1 MAEYRDSLSF
11 TASGRWVVADVE
23 SSHDESSYE
32 DFLGSE
38 SPGGRPLR
46 IGLVSDCYVPRLG
59 GIEMQVHDLAQQLQR
74 AGHEVVVITPTPGPT
89 IVDGVRVQRIDVPL
103 LPFDIPF
110 TRKAFRAVGL
120 LLRSERVDVAHF
132 QGGIASPMT
141 YIAARAAQRAG
152 VPSVI
157 TLHCVWGY
165 ATPGFSMLDRL
176 TRWGDWPVVLSAV
189 SDVAAEPVRGIVG
202 SRGPVLVLP
211 NGISNEA
218 WKVEPAPKEAG
229 VVTLVSVM
237 RLAPRK
243 RPMHLLRM
251 IRRVVDQL
259 PSDLM
264 LRVIVIGEGP
274 ERPQLE
280 KYLRTN
286 GLTEVVDLVGRRS
299 RDEIRDVFATADVF
313 VAPANLESFGIAA
326 LEGRCAG
333 LPVVAKAQTGIR
345 EFVTHEREGLLAVSD
360 DDMVV
365 QLTRIITDHAMRERM
380 AAFNRSNPSPV
391 DWSDVVAKNL
401 AAYRLAMSLV

>member
-1 MAEYRDSLSF
+1 MADTEPS
-11 TASGRWVVADVE
+11 AGPPAAPVG
-23 SSHDESSYE
+23 
-32 DFLGSE
+32 GSD
-38 SPGGRPLR
+38 PGRPLR

-110 TRKAFRAVGL
+110 TRKAFRAVGS

-141 YIAARAAQRAG
+141 YVAARAAQLAG

-165 ATPGFSMLDRL
+165 ATPGFALLDRL
-176 TRWGDWPVVLSAV
+176 TGWGSWPVVLSAV
-189 SDVAAEPVRGIVG
+189 SDVAAEPIRRIAGPEH
-202 SRGPVLVLP
+202 PVLVLP
-211 NGISNEA
+211 NGISNDA
-218 WKVEPAPKEAG
+218 WRIEPAPRTPG
-229 VVTLVSVM
+229 TVTWVSVM
-237 RLAPRK
+237 RLAPRT
-243 RPMHLLRM
+243 RPMQLLKM
-251 IRRVVDQL
+251 LRRVVDQI
-259 PSDLM
+259 PSTID

-280 KYLRTN
+280 KYLRSN

-299 RDEIRDVFATADVF
+299 RDEIREIFATADVF

-345 EFVTHEREGLLAVSD
+345 EFITHEREGLLARSD

-365 QLTRIITDHAMRERM
+365 QLTRIVSDHAMRERM
-380 AAFNRSNPSPV
+380 AEHNRTTPSPV
-391 DWSDVVAKNL
+391 DWDEVVVKNL
-401 AAYRLAMSLV
+401 EAYRLAMTLV

>member
-1 MAEYRDSLSF
+1 MAGNE
-11 TASGRWVVADVE
+11 
-23 SSHDESSYE
+23 
-32 DFLGSE
+32 LGNE
-38 SPGGRPLR
+38 PGNEPGNGPGRPLR

-110 TRKAFRAVGL
+110 TRKAFRAVGS

-165 ATPGFSMLDRL
+165 ATPGFALLDRL
-176 TRWGDWPVVLSAV
+176 TDWGSWPVVLSAV
-189 SDVAAEPVRGIVG
+189 SDVAAEPIRRIAGPDH
-202 SRGPVLVLP
+202 PVLVLP
-211 NGISNEA
+211 NGISNDG
-218 WKVEPAPKEAG
+218 WSIEPAPRTPG
-229 VVTLVSVM
+229 TVTLVSVM

-243 RPMHLLRM
+243 RPMQLLKM
-251 IRRVVDQL
+251 LRRVVDQL
-259 PSDLM
+259 PAGVR
-264 LRVIVIGEGP
+264 LRVIIIGEGP

-280 KYLRTN
+280 KYLRSN

-299 RDEIRDVFATADVF
+299 RDEIREIFATADVF

-345 EFVTHEREGLLAVSD
+345 EFITHGREGLLASSD

-365 QLTRIITDHAMRERM
+365 QLTRIISDDGLRNRM
-380 AAFNRSNPSPV
+380 AEHNRITPSPV
-391 DWSDVVAKNL
+391 DWDEVVVKNL
-401 AAYRLAMSLV
+401 EAYRLAMTLV

>member
-1 MAEYRDSLSF
+1 
-11 TASGRWVVADVE
+11 VADIE
-23 SSHDESSYE
+23 PLINRD
-32 DFLGSE
+32 
-38 SPGGRPLR
+38 RPLR

-59 GIEMQVHDLAQQLQR
+59 GIEMQSHDLARELQR

-89 IVDGVRVQRIDVPL
+89 IVDGVRVQRIDEPL

-110 TRKAFRAVGL
+110 TRKAFRAVGS

-165 ATPGFSMLDRL
+165 AAPGFALLDRA
-176 TRWGDWPVVLSAV
+176 TGWGSWPVVLSAV
-189 SDVAAEPVRGIVG
+189 SDVAAEPIRRIAGPQH
-202 SRGPVLVLP
+202 PVLVLP
-211 NGISNEA
+211 NGISNDA
-218 WKVEPAPKEAG
+218 WRIEPAPRSPG
-229 VVTLVSVM
+229 RVTLVSVM

-243 RPMHLLRM
+243 RPMHMLKM
-251 IRRVVDQL
+251 VRRVVDQI
-259 PSDLM
+259 PAAIDLKV
-264 LRVIVIGEGP
+264 VIIGEGP

-280 KYLRTN
+280 KYMRSN
-286 GLTEVVDLVGRRS
+286 GLTEVVELVGRRS
-299 RDEIRDVFATADVF
+299 RDEIRKIFATADVF

-333 LPVVAKAQTGIR
+333 LPVVAKARTGIR
-345 EFVTHEREGLLAVSD
+345 EFITHEREGLLATSD

-365 QLTRIITDHAMRERM
+365 QLTRIISDHEFRTTM
-380 AAFNRSNPSPV
+380 AEHNRTTPSPV
-391 DWSDVVAKNL
+391 DWVDVVTKNVE
-401 AAYRLAMSLV
+401 AYRLAMTLV

>member
-1 MAEYRDSLSF
+1 MADTEPTINSD
-11 TASGRWVVADVE
+11 
-23 SSHDESSYE
+23 
-32 DFLGSE
+32 
-38 SPGGRPLR
+38 RPLR

-59 GIEMQVHDLAQQLQR
+59 GIEMQSHDLARQLQR

-89 IVDGVRVQRIDVPL
+89 TVDGVRVQRIDVPL

-110 TRKAFRAVGL
+110 TRKAFRAVGSL
-120 LLRSERVDVAHF
+120 LQSERVDVAHF

-165 ATPGFSMLDRL
+165 AAPGFALLDRL
-176 TRWGDWPVVLSAV
+176 TGWGSWPVVLSAV
-189 SDVAAEPVRGIVG
+189 SDVAAGPIRRIAGPEH
-202 SRGPVLVLP
+202 PVLVLP
-211 NGISNEA
+211 NGISNDA
-218 WKVEPAPKEAG
+218 WRIEPAPRSPG
-229 VVTLVSVM
+229 RVTLVSVM

-243 RPMHLLRM
+243 RPMHLLKM
-251 IRRVVDQL
+251 LRRVVDQI
-259 PSDLM
+259 PSGIDLKV
-264 LRVIVIGEGP
+264 VIIGEGP

-280 KYLRTN
+280 KYLRSN

-299 RDEIRDVFATADVF
+299 RDEIREIFATADVF

-345 EFVTHEREGLLAVSD
+345 EFITHEREGLLATSD

-365 QLTRIITDHAMRERM
+365 QLTRIISDHGFRAAMAEH
-380 AAFNRSNPSPV
+380 NRTTPSPV
-391 DWSDVVAKNL
+391 DWYDVVTKNVE
-401 AAYRLAMSLV
+401 AYRLAMTLV

>member
-1 MAEYRDSLSF
+1 MADTEPATD
-11 TASGRWVVADVE
+11 G
-23 SSHDESSYE
+23 H
-32 DFLGSE
+32 
-38 SPGGRPLR
+38 RPLR

-74 AGHEVVVITPTPGPT
+74 AGHEVVVITPTPGPS

-110 TRKAFRAVGL
+110 TRKAFRAVGS

-141 YIAARAAQRAG
+141 YIAARAAQRAA

-165 ATPGFSMLDRL
+165 AAPGFALLDRL
-176 TRWGDWPVVLSAV
+176 TGWGSWPVVLSAV
-189 SDVAAEPVRGIVG
+189 SDVAAEPIRRIAG
-202 SRGPVLVLP
+202 SDHPVLVLP
-211 NGISNEA
+211 NGISNDA
-218 WKVEPAPKEAG
+218 WQIEPASREPG
-229 VVTLVSVM
+229 MVTLVSVM

-251 IRRVVDQL
+251 LRRVVDQL
-259 PSDLM
+259 PGDIR
-264 LRVIVIGEGP
+264 LRVVIIGEGP

-280 KYLRTN
+280 KYLRSN
-286 GLTEVVDLVGRRS
+286 GLTEIVELVGRRS
-299 RDEIRDVFATADVF
+299 RDEIREIFATADVF

-326 LEGRCAG
+326 LEARCAG
-333 LPVVAKAQTGIR
+333 LPVVAKEQTGIR
-345 EFVTHEREGLLAVSD
+345 EFITHGREGLLAASD

-365 QLTRIITDHAMRERM
+365 QLTRIISDHDLRRRM
-380 AAFNRSNPSPV
+380 AEHNRTTPSPV
-391 DWSDVVAKNL
+391 DWSDVVTKNVE
-401 AAYRLAMSLV
+401 AYRLAMTLV

>member
-1 MAEYRDSLSF
+1 
-11 TASGRWVVADVE
+11 VADADPNSGPNSGPNSYP
-23 SSHDESSYE
+23 SSGPSTGSSSVS
-32 DFLGSE
+32 DLGS
-38 SPGGRPLR
+38 SRPLR
-46 IGLVSDCYVPRLG
+46 IGIVSDCYVPRLG
-59 GIEMQVHDLAQQLQR
+59 GIEMQSH

-89 IVDGVRVQRIDVPL
+89 TVDGVRVQRIDVPL

-110 TRKAFRAVGL
+110 TRKAFRAVGAM
-120 LLRSERVDVAHF
+120 LRSERVDVAHF

-165 ATPGFSMLDRL
+165 AAPGFALLDRVVD
-176 TRWGDWPVVLSAV
+176 WGKWPVVFSAV
-189 SDVAAEPVRGIVG
+189 SDVAAEPIRRIVG
-202 SRGPVLVLP
+202 PDRPVVVLP

-218 WKVEPAPKEAG
+218 WRIEPVPHDPT

-251 IRRVVDQL
+251 VRRVVDQL
-259 PSDLM
+259 PPELR
-264 LRVIVIGEGP
+264 LRVVVIGDGP
-274 ERPQLE
+274 ELPQLE
-280 KYLRTN
+280 KYLRAN
-286 GLTEVVDLVGRRS
+286 GLTEVVELVGRRS
-299 RDEIRDVFATADVF
+299 RDEIRLIFATADVF

-345 EFVTHEREGLLAVSD
+345 EFITHEREGLLATSD

-365 QLTRIITDHAMRERM
+365 QLTRIVRDAELRTRM
-380 AAFNRSNPSPV
+380 ATFNRSTPSPV
-391 DWSDVVAKNL
+391 DWADVVAKNVE
-401 AAYRLAMSLV
+401 AYRLAMTLV